1 MLQGCILWG
10 SRVVIPKCAHP
21 VIMDQLH
28 ETHPGVSR
36 MKSLARS
43 FVWWPGLDKQ
53 IEDCVEQCRVCQES
67 RPVPAKAPIHP
78 WEWPHNPW
86 SRIHIDH
93 AGPFLGHL
101 YLVVVD
107 SHSKWMDVQIVSS
120 TSSEVTIKKL
130 SELFAV
136 HGIPELIVSDNG
148 TGFTSDEFK
157 SFVESNGISHRL
169 TSPYHPA
176 SNRLAERAVQT
187 FKNGVSRLEGTI
199 QSRINQFLFHY
210 RITPHTTTG
219 VSPAELLMGR
229 RLRCKLSLVHPDLSK
244 RVVEQ
249 QTRMTAGSRAASLR
263 TFQEGEEV
271 YVKNFHGQNKWISG
285 VVMGKIGF
293 VSYRVKLTDGKVTR
307 MHVDHLHSRFVVDP
321 DQRND
326 SHLDDW
332 PVHPPMPGIRAGNHQ
347 GAPAEAPVGA
357 SQMNATSAPR
367 RSNRIPKPVDRFS
380 PV

>member
-1 MLQGCILWG
+1 MCLKDEVTRKVFCLVA
-10 SRVVIPKCAHP
+10 RVRRRLRGAV
-21 VIMDQLH
+21 
-28 ETHPGVSR
+28 
-36 MKSLARS
+36 
-43 FVWWPGLDKQ
+43 
-53 IEDCVEQCRVCQES
+53 RVCQES

-78 WEWPHNPW
+78 WKWPHNPW

-130 SELFAV
+130 SELFTV

-176 SNRLAERAVQT
+176 SNVLAERAVQT
-187 FKNGVSRLEGTI
+187 FKNGV
-199 QSRINQFLFHY
+199 FHY

-229 RLRCKLSLVHPDLSK
+229 RLQCKLSLVHPDLSK
-244 RVVEQ
+244 RVVQQ

-271 YVKNFHGQNKWISG
+271 YVKTWTK
-285 VVMGKIGF
+285 
-293 VSYRVKLTDGKVTR
+293 
-307 MHVDHLHSRFVVDP
+307 
-321 DQRND
+321 
-326 SHLDDW
+326 
-332 PVHPPMPGIRAGNHQ
+332 
-347 GAPAEAPVGA
+347 
-357 SQMNATSAPR
+357 
-367 RSNRIPKPVDRFS
+367 
-380 PV
+380 